1 MIMDKKVRRHLLKPL
16 QRRRPNSLNR
26 KALVSALERFDEQ
39 ALGELH
45 LPDVVNL
52 ARDPAKLKS
61 EGSWKDPIVVR
72 RLIDLMKALRLAR
85 RISRQ
90 EYFFYALVLVE
101 GIHEART
108 AAGAY
113 ERDLA
118 TTNAAMA
125 EVERKHGLSS
135 DQFWG
140 KESGPKEYQA
150 LNRKYERVLDDL
162 FSAVLAE
169 FDLNE
174 LAEIRKSDPKEYDRL
189 RERGRRTVFHKDD
202 LKEALQDVVQRYE
215 RDARR
220 AAAAE
225 AYSAAITL
233 LGAGLEGLL
242 LLRCIRSKKKAQ
254 RVAAGLPAR
263 VRPRNSD
270 DLSNWR
276 FETLIDTCLAA
287 GWLPPL
293 TTDAAQYNPAGMAH
307 FLRRMRNFVHPAKQ
321 ARERPWIEAEE
332 ADWKDAEAIYVAL
345 ISTVR
350 SSSGPASQSDRQ

>member
-1 MIMDKKVRRHLLKPL
+1 MSMDKRVRRHLLKPL
-16 QRRRPNSLNR
+16 QRRRPNSFSR
-26 KALVSALERFDEQ
+26 KALVSALERFDQQ

-45 LPDVVNL
+45 LPDVVKL
-52 ARDPAKLKS
+52 IRDPAKLKND
-61 EGSWKDPIVVR
+61 GSWKDPIIVR
-72 RLIDLMKALRLAR
+72 RLIELVKALCLAR

-90 EYFFYALVLVE
+90 EYFFYALILVE
-101 GIHEART
+101 GIHDARI
-108 AAGAY
+108 ADGAY

-118 TTNAAMA
+118 ATSTAIAGF
-125 EVERKHGLSS
+125 ETKHGLSS
-135 DQFWG
+135 DEFWG
-140 KESGPKEYQA
+140 NDGGGPKEYQA
-150 LNRKYERVLDDL
+150 LNRKYERVLEDL
-162 FSAVLAE
+162 FIAALAE

-174 LAEIRKSDPKEYDRL
+174 LAELKKNDPKECDRL

-202 LKEALQDVVQRYE
+202 LNEALQDVVRRYE

-254 RVAAGLPAR
+254 RVAACLPAK
-263 VRPRNSD
+263 VRPRNGD

-276 FETLIDTCLAA
+276 FETLINTCLAA

-293 TTDAAQYNPAGMAH
+293 RTKSAQYNPAGMAH
-307 FLRRMRNFVHPAKQ
+307 LLRRMRNFVHPAKQ
-321 ARERPWIEAEE
+321 ARERPWVEAEE
-332 ADWKDAEAIYVAL
+332 ADWNDAEAIYVAL
-345 ISTVR
+345 ISTVHTK
-350 SSSGPASQSDRQ
+350 SGRAL